1 MPETVLQ
8 INNSNNV
15 VQVTQNSTQQLTL
28 TSTGNKQL
36 VNVVAAG
43 PQGPQGP
50 PGLATI
56 GGYGFNIAGLTAG
69 DVLSF
74 SGSAW
79 YNRDDESVTDGGN
92 F

>member
-1 MPETVLQ
+1 MPNSNILQ
-8 INNSNNV
+8 INTTTNS
-15 VQVTQNSTQQLTL
+15 VQVNQ
-28 TSTGNKQL
+28 TSVQK

-43 PQGPQGP
+43 PQGPKGD
-50 PGLATI
+50 PGLSTI
-56 GGYGFNIAGLTAG
+56 GGYGFNFSGLTPG
-69 DVLSF
+69 DLLSF

>member
-1 MPETVLQ
+1 MSNPNILQ
-8 INNSNNV
+8 INTTKNT
-15 VQVTQNSTQQLTL
+15 VQVNQ
-28 TSTGNKQL
+28 TSVQK
-36 VNVVAAG
+36 VAVVSAG

-50 PGLATI
+50 PGISTI
-56 GGYGFNIAGLTAG
+56 GGYGFNFSGLTAG
-69 DVLSF
+69 DILSF